1 MSNHYHD
8 ANDLSLLKEMSKLAP
23 VEFKAWA
30 NLDGIVAREDG
41 KIPRKYRELIALA
54 VAHTTQCVYCIEV
67 HTKNAKKAGATREE
81 VAEAVLL
88 AAALRAG
95 GAAAHGTLALK
106 FFDQANS

>member
-8 ANDLSLLKEMSKLAP
+8 ENDLKLLREMSKLAP
-23 VEFKAWA
+23 VEFTAWV
-30 NLDGIVAREDG
+30 NLDRIVAREDG
-41 KIPRKYRELIALA
+41 NIPRKYRELIAIA

-67 HTKNAKKAGATREE
+67 HTKAAKKAGATKEE

-95 GAAAHGTLALK
+95 AAAAHGSLAMK
-106 FFDQANS
+106 FYDQA